1 MCNLCV
7 VVYCT
12 QMCTCLAACCLLMIV
27 FFYNSSISVE
37 ESQDQLVLKDVI
49 STISFETRN
58 KLHRFIAVRH
68 PENVCRVWAFP
79 RISGVLESEFMN
91 LSDQRWLESYR
102 VPKRIFQQ
110 LVHSLQGVGRA
121 ATRMRRPVPVVTIVV
136 MLLKRLGKG
145 LDYQEIGDKFGVGAS
160 TACQKVNTAMSFL
173 IETKKYMISR
183 LQEGRN
189 LEAII
194 EGFLTRWNF
203 PLCLGAIDGTH
214 IPIKAPQNHH
224 TDYFN
229 RKSFHS
235 VILQAVCDSEC
246 RITDIFAGW
255 PGRAHDAR
263 VFSRSN
269 IGQKVING
277 TLVTGH
283 DTLARDINGTTI
295 EPFLVGDPAYP
306 FRKHRMKDYTGSNLS
321 PEKEYFNYRLNRAR
335 IQIERTF
342 GLLKGRWR
350 CLLRP
355 LECDLANVVQ
365 HVIASCILHNIC
377 QEGDAEYL
385 EEWDA
390 RDTEEVDDPT
400 ALGPL
405 SDDVGVGNAQLI
417 RNVLCQYITE
427 N

>member
-1 MCNLCV
+1 MCLC
-7 VVYCT
+7 
-12 QMCTCLAACCLLMIV
+12 LGACCILLIV
-27 FFYNSSISVE
+27 FFYNSSISFQE
-37 ESQDQLVLKDVI
+37 LQDQLVLSDVI
-49 STISFETRN
+49 TYFETTTTTKKLN
-58 KLHRFIAVRH
+58 KLHCCIAVRH
-68 PENVCRVWAFP
+68 PENVRRVWAFP

-91 LSDQRWLESYR
+91 LSEQRWLESYR

-121 ATRMRRPVPVVTIVV
+121 ATRMRRPVPVVTIVA

-145 LDYQEIGDKFGVGAS
+145 LDYREIGDKFGVGAS

-173 IETKKYMISR
+173 IETKKYMISH

-203 PLCLGAIDGTH
+203 PQCLGAINGTH

-235 VILQAVCDSEC
+235 VIVQAVCDSEC

-269 IGQKVING
+269 IGQRVING

-295 EPFLVGDPAYP
+295 EPFLVGDPIL
-306 FRKHRMKDYTGSNLS
+306 FIRMY
-321 PEKEYFNYRLNRAR
+321 
-335 IQIERTF
+335 
-342 GLLKGRWR
+342 
-350 CLLRP
+350 CLLVDRKKLFP
-355 LECDLANVVQ
+355 LYCKGCTCL
-365 HVIASCILHNIC
+365 CIIC
-377 QEGDAEYL
+377 SMKYSICSI
-385 EEWDA
+385 
-390 RDTEEVDDPT
+390 V
-400 ALGPL
+400 L
-405 SDDVGVGNAQLI
+405 SDVNRFFTAVEVVTDTSAAGVTSSLSVHCKDIAVFSL
-417 RNVLCQYITE
+417 LE
-427 N
+427 